1 MGLARAIGACRRS
14 HHIRKGHCSGLLKR
28 VPAVSRRSHLP
39 GRVYQNMEPNMSFAG
54 PDFAALD
61 CLNNE
66 ETTVADVVA
75 FYTDIINQLVQNDRA
90 IMSMLLN
97 CEQLPP
103 QIRASLN
110 RWGGTVEAIVETA
123 IARHFAS
130 PGTKP
135 Q

>member
-1 MGLARAIGACRRS
+1 
-14 HHIRKGHCSGLLKR
+14 
-28 VPAVSRRSHLP
+28 
-39 GRVYQNMEPNMSFAG
+39 MSFAG